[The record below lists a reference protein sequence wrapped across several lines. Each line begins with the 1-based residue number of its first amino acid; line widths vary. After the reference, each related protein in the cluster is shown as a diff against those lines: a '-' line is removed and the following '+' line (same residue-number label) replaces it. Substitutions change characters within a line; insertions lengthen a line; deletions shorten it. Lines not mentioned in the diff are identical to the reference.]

1 MARAAFVLLAVAALG
16 AGGQGG
22 TTPSASEETRPDLKL
37 LYMRPAAS
45 WIEAL
50 PVGNGRLGAMVFG
63 GTHTERLA
71 LNEATVWTGG
81 PYDPNQPAGHQALP
95 EIRKLVFEGRLAQ
108 AEGLFERSMM
118 AKVWEQ
124 ASFQPLGDLLLTLP
138 DHAFPDG
145 YRRELDLDTAIAT
158 TRYRVGGA
166 LVRREVF
173 ASSVDDVIVV
183 HLSADRPGAITL
195 TATLGGRVNPKGSG
209 DAAFEIASEPPASV
223 VLRGRTKQFADAT
236 DRLRYEALLRAR
248 VDGGSVRLDFE
259 REHPELRIEA
269 ATSVTLVI
277 AAATN
282 FKTYRDVTGDP
293 HASAKQALDAAIEKP
308 YARLRADHIAAHQRF
323 FRRVRLDLGKRPS
336 DETSTRE
343 TPTDD
348 RFAAFAAGRDPAFAA
363 LYFQFGRYLLISSS
377 REGGQP
383 VNLQGLWNADTNPAW
398 GSKMTS
404 NINLQMHYWP
414 AEVTNLA
421 ECHQSLFGLMRDL
434 SETGGRTAR
443 ANWNARGYLLGH
455 NTDLWRATAPIHGAY
470 WGAWHGGA
478 AWLATHLYEHYRFGG
493 DKEFLREAYPLMKGA
508 AEFFLDTLVE
518 DPKRGHLVTNPSSSP
533 ENGIGGDLAWKRLP
547 DGTRTRPI
555 GITAGPTMDLQLVRA
570 LFEQVAA
577 AAEILELDAP
587 LRAELRTAKARLP
600 PLQVGRLGQL
610 QEWLDDLDHPEDQHR
625 HVSHLWGL
633 FPGDQIS
640 SRTTPALAKAAARSL
655 DLRGD
660 EGSGWSIAWKA
671 ALRARLLDGEHAY
684 ALLRSLLRPTRS
696 TAIASRGGG
705 VYPNLLNA
713 HPPFQID
720 GNMGGTAAI
729 AEMLVQSHL
738 GEIHL
743 LPALPSA
750 WPAGSVSGLRA
761 RGGFDLDFAWRDGRL
776 TEARIVSRLG
786 RPCRLRVAGTP
797 VVHDD
802 DGAVAVTREADGAFS
817 FATRAGR
824 SYRVVVAP
832 NATSAITGGSR

>member
-1 MARAAFVLLAVAALG
+1 MTRGAFALVAAG
-16 AGGQGG
+16 ALCAAASGG
-22 TTPSASEETRPDLKL
+22 TAPSPQEEIRPDLKL
-37 LYMRPAAS
+37 RYTRPAAA

-50 PVGNGRLGAMVFG
+50 PLGNGRLGAMVFG
-63 GTHTERLA
+63 GTHTERVA

-81 PYDPNQPAGHQALP
+81 PYDPNQTAGHQALP

-108 AEGLFERSMM
+108 AEALFERSMM

-124 ASFQPLGDLLLTLP
+124 AKFQPLGDLLLTLP
-138 DHAFPDG
+138 DHAFPSE

-158 TRYRVGGA
+158 TRYRIGGA

-173 ASSVDDVIVV
+173 ASATDDVIVV
-183 HLSADRPGAITL
+183 HISADRPGAITL
-195 TATLGGRVNPKGSG
+195 TSTLGGRVNPKGAG
-209 DAAFEIASEPPASV
+209 DAAFEIASEAPATV
-223 VLRGRTKQFADAT
+223 VLRGQTDRFADANE
-236 DRLRYEALLRAR
+236 RLRYEALLSARA
-248 VDGGSVRLDFE
+248 DGGAVRLDFE
-259 REHPELRIEA
+259 REHPELRVEA
-269 ATSVTLVI
+269 ATSVTLVM

-293 HASAKQALDAAIEKP
+293 RAAAKRALDAAMAKP
-308 YARLRADHIAAHQRF
+308 YERLRADHVAAHQRL
-323 FRRVRLDLGKRPS
+323 FRRVRLDLGTPVS
-336 DETSTRE
+336 GEISTE
-343 TPTDD
+343 D
-348 RFAAFAAGRDPAFAA
+348 RFAEFAAGRDPAFAA

-443 ANWNARGYLLGH
+443 VNWNARGYVLGH

-478 AWLATHLYEHYRFGG
+478 GWLATHLYEHYLFGG
-493 DKEFLREAYPLMKGA
+493 DTSFLRESYPLMKGA

-518 DPKRGHLVTNPSSSP
+518 DPKRGYLVTNPSSSP

-555 GITAGPTMDLQLVRA
+555 GITAGPTMDVQLVRA
-570 LFEQVAA
+570 LFDQVAT
-577 AAEILELDAP
+577 AAEILGVDAP
-587 LRAELRTAKARLP
+587 LRDKLRATTARLP
-600 PLQVGRLGQL
+600 KVQIGRLGQL

-633 FPGDQIS
+633 FPGSQIS
-640 SRTTPALAKAAARSL
+640 PRTTPALAAAAARSL

-684 ALLRSLLRPTRS
+684 ALMKSLLRPTRI

-705 VYPNLLNA
+705 AYPNLLNA

-720 GNMGGTAAI
+720 GNLGGTAAI

-761 RGGFDLDFAWRDGRL
+761 RGGFDLAFTWRDGRL
-776 TEARIVSRLG
+776 TEARIESRLG
-786 RPCRLRVAGTP
+786 QTCRLRVAGAPTVYDGDRA
-797 VVHDD
+797 VVVKHD
-802 DGAVAVTREADGAFS
+802 ADGAYS
-817 FATRAGR
+817 FTTQAGR
-824 SYRVVVAP
+824 IYRVVPGAD
-832 NATSAITGGSR
+832 ATAARGRGGVGE

>member
-1 MARAAFVLLAVAALG
+1 MARGAFALVAVVALCAAAR
-16 AGGQGG
+16 GG
-22 TTPSASEETRPDLKL
+22 TESAASEETKPDLKL
-37 LYMRPAAS
+37 LYFRPASA

-63 GTHTERLA
+63 GTHTEKLT

-95 EIRKLVFEGRLAQ
+95 EIRKLVFAGQLAQ
-108 AEGLFERSMM
+108 AEALFERSMM

-124 ASFQPLGDLLLTLP
+124 AKFQPLGDLLLTLP
-138 DHAFPDG
+138 DHAFSSE

-158 TRYRVGGA
+158 TRYRIGGA
-166 LVRREVF
+166 LIRREVF
-173 ASSVDDVIVV
+173 ASATDDVIVV
-183 HLSADRPGAITL
+183 HIRADRPGAITL
-195 TATLGGRVNPKGSG
+195 AATLGGRVNPKGAG
-209 DAAFEIASEPPASV
+209 DAAFEIASEAPNTV
-223 VLRGRTKQFADAT
+223 VLRGRTDRFADASE
-236 DRLRYEALLRAR
+236 RLRYEALLSAR

-259 REHPELRIEA
+259 REHPELRVEA
-269 ATSVTLVI
+269 ATSVTLVV

-282 FKTYRDVTGDP
+282 YKTYRDVTGD
-293 HASAKQALDAAIEKP
+293 ARALAKRALDAALAKP
-308 YARLRADHIAAHQRF
+308 YERLRADHVAAHQRL
-323 FRRVRLDLGKRPS
+323 FRRVRLDLGKPLAADIS
-336 DETSTRE
+336 TDE
-343 TPTDD
+343 
-348 RFAAFAAGRDPAFAA
+348 RFAEFAAGRDPAFAA

-443 ANWNARGYLLGH
+443 ANWNARGYVLGH

-470 WGAWHGGA
+470 WGAWNGGA
-478 AWLATHLYEHYRFGG
+478 AWLATHLYEHYLFGG
-493 DKEFLREAYPLMKGA
+493 DTDFLREAYPLMRGA
-508 AEFFLDTLVE
+508 ADFFLDTLVE

-547 DGTRTRPI
+547 DGTRTRPL

-570 LFEQVAA
+570 LFDQVAK
-577 AAEILELDAP
+577 AAEILDVDAP
-587 LRAELRTAKARLP
+587 LRDRLRATATRLP

-633 FPGDQIS
+633 FPGSQIS
-640 SRTTPALAKAAARSL
+640 PRTTPALAAAAARSL

-684 ALLRSLLRPTRS
+684 ALMKSLLRPTRI

-705 VYPNLLNA
+705 AYPNLLNA

-720 GNMGGTAAI
+720 GNLGGTAAI
-729 AEMLVQSHL
+729 AEMLMQSHL

-750 WPAGSVSGLRA
+750 WPTGSVSGLRA
-761 RGGFDLDFAWRDGRL
+761 RGGFDVDIAWRDGRL

-786 RPCRLRVAGTP
+786 RLCRLRIAGTLA
-797 VVHDD
+797 VHSDS
-802 DGAVAVTREADGAFS
+802 GTVAVTREADGSSS
-817 FATRAGR
+817 FPTEAGR
-824 SYRVVVAP
+824 SYRVVAAP
-832 NATSAITGGSR
+832 GQR

>member
-1 MARAAFVLLAVAALG
+1 MARGAFVLVAVVAFCAA
-16 AGGQGG
+16 AHGG
-22 TTPSASEETRPDLKL
+22 TSSSAQEGTRPDLKL
-37 LYMRPAAS
+37 LYHRPAAA
-45 WIEAL
+45 WIEAV

-63 GTHTERLA
+63 GTHTEKLT

-81 PYDPNQPAGHQALP
+81 PYDPNQPAGHQALS
-95 EIRKLVFEGRLAQ
+95 EIRKLVFAGQLAQ
-108 AEGLFERSMM
+108 AEALFERSMM

-124 ASFQPLGDLLLTLP
+124 AKFQPLGDLLLTLP
-138 DHAFPDG
+138 DHAFPSE
-145 YRRELDLDTAIAT
+145 YRRGLDLDTAIAT
-158 TRYRVGGA
+158 TRYRIGGA

-173 ASSVDDVIVV
+173 ASATDDVIVV
-183 HLSADRPGAITL
+183 HISADRPGAITL
-195 TATLGGRVNPKGSG
+195 TATLGGRVNPKGAG
-209 DAAFEIASEPPASV
+209 DAAFEIASEAPATV
-223 VLRGRTKQFADAT
+223 VLRGRTDRFADANE
-236 DRLRYEALLRAR
+236 RLRYEAQLSAR

-259 REHPELRIEA
+259 REHPELRVEA
-269 ATSVTLVI
+269 ATNVTLVM

-293 HASAKQALDAAIEKP
+293 RASAKRALDAALAKP
-308 YARLRADHIAAHQRF
+308 YERLRADHVAAHQRL
-323 FRRVRLDLGKRPS
+323 FRRVRLDLGKPLS
-336 DETSTRE
+336 SEISTE
-343 TPTDD
+343 D
-348 RFAAFAAGRDPAFAA
+348 RFAEFAAGRDPAFAA

-421 ECHQSLFGLMRDL
+421 ECHQSLFGLLRDI

-443 ANWNARGYLLGH
+443 ANWNARGYVLGH

-470 WGAWHGGA
+470 WGAWNGGA
-478 AWLATHLYEHYRFGG
+478 AWLATHLYEHYLFGG
-493 DKEFLREAYPLMKGA
+493 DTDFLREAYPLMKGA

-547 DGTRTRPI
+547 DGTRTRPL

-570 LFEQVAA
+570 LFDQVAT
-577 AAEILELDAP
+577 AAEILDVDAP
-587 LRAELRTAKARLP
+587 LRDRLRATAARLP

-633 FPGDQIS
+633 FPGNQITP
-640 SRTTPALAKAAARSL
+640 RGTPALAAAAARSL

-684 ALLRSLLRPTRS
+684 ALLRSLLRSTRI
-696 TAIASRGGG
+696 TAISSRGGG
-705 VYPNLLNA
+705 AYPNLLNA

-720 GNMGGTAAI
+720 GNLGGTAAI
-729 AEMLVQSHL
+729 AEMLLQSHL

-750 WPAGSVSGLRA
+750 WPTGSVSGLRA

-786 RPCRLRVAGTP
+786 RPCRLRVLGTP
-797 VVHDD
+797 SVHD
-802 DGAVAVTREADGAFS
+802 GNGTVTLTRETDGSFS
-817 FATRAGR
+817 FPTQAGR
-824 SYRVVVAP
+824 SYRVVAP
-832 NATSAITGGSR
+832 VQR

>member
-1 MARAAFVLLAVAALG
+1 MARRVFVLAAAAVLSAA
-16 AGGQGG
+16 ASGG
-22 TTPSASEETRPDLKL
+22 TSPQSSEAAGSDLKL
-37 LYMRPAAS
+37 LYRRPAAA

-63 GTHTERLA
+63 GTNSERLA

-81 PYDPNQPAGHQALP
+81 PYEPDQVAGHQALP
-95 EIRKLVFEGRLAQ
+95 EIRKLVFAGRLAQ
-108 AEGLFERSMM
+108 AEALFERSMM
-118 AKVWEQ
+118 ARVWEQ

-138 DHAFPDG
+138 DHAFPSE

-158 TRYRVGGA
+158 TRYRVGGT

-173 ASSVDDVIVV
+173 ASAKDDVIVV
-183 HLSADRPGAITL
+183 HVVADRPSALAL
-195 TATLGGRVNPKGSG
+195 TATFGGRVNPKGAG
-209 DAAFEIASEPPASV
+209 DAAFEIASEAPATV
-223 VLRGRTKQFADAT
+223 VLRGRTDRFADARE
-236 DRLRYEALLRAR
+236 RLRYEALLGAR
-248 VDGGSVRLDFE
+248 VEDGSVRLDFE
-259 REHPELRIEA
+259 REHPELKVEG
-269 ATSVTLVI
+269 ATSVTFVI

-293 HASAKQALDAAIEKP
+293 RAIAKQALTAALERP
-308 YARLRADHIAAHQRF
+308 YAQLRADHIAAHQRL
-323 FRRVRLDLGKRPS
+323 FRRVRLDLGPPS
-336 DETSTRE
+336 SAEI
-343 TPTDD
+343 PTED
-348 RFAAFAAGRDPAFAA
+348 RFAEFAAGRDPAFAA

-383 VNLQGLWNADTNPAW
+383 INLQGLWNADTNPAW

-414 AEVTNLA
+414 AEVTNLP
-421 ECHQSLFGLMRDL
+421 ETHKSLFGLVRDL
-434 SETGGRTAR
+434 AETGGRTAR

-455 NTDLWRATAPIHGAY
+455 NVDLWRATAPIHGAY

-518 DPKRGHLVTNPSSSP
+518 DAKRGHLVTNPSSSP
-533 ENGIGGDLAWKRLP
+533 ENGIGGDPAWKRLP

-570 LFEQVAA
+570 LFDQVAEA
-577 AAEILELDAP
+577 AQILNLDAP
-587 LRAELRTAKARLP
+587 LRAQLSAATARLP

-610 QEWLDDLDHPEDQHR
+610 QEWLDDLDNPEDQHR

-640 SRTTPALAKAAARSL
+640 PRKTPALAKAAARSL

-671 ALRARLLDGEHAY
+671 ALRARLLDGERAY
-684 ALLRSLLRPTRS
+684 AMLRGQLRQTRV
-696 TAIASRGGG
+696 TAISSRGGG
-705 VYPNLLNA
+705 AYPNLLNA

-729 AEMLVQSHL
+729 VEMLLQSHQ

-750 WPAGSVSGLRA
+750 WPVGSVGGLRA
-761 RGGFDLDFAWRDGRL
+761 RGGFDLDIAWRDGRL

-786 RPCRLRVAGTP
+786 QPCRLRVLGTP
-797 VVHDD
+797 VVKDE
-802 DGAVAVTREADGAFS
+802 GKTVALKRETDGAFS
-817 FATRAGR
+817 FATQAGR
-824 SYRVVVAP
+824 GYHVVVTP
-832 NATSAITGGSR
+832 GATPTTTGGSR

>member
-1 MARAAFVLLAVAALG
+1 MARGVFALVAVAALC
-16 AGGQGG
+16 AAASGG
-22 TTPSASEETRPDLKL
+22 TASSAQEEIRPDLKL
-37 LYMRPAAS
+37 LYHRPAAA
-45 WIEAL
+45 WVEAM

-63 GTHTERLA
+63 GTHIERLA

-81 PYDPNQPAGHQALP
+81 PYDPNQPAGHHALP

-108 AEGLFERSMM
+108 AEALFERSMM
-118 AKVWEQ
+118 ARVWEQ
-124 ASFQPLGDLLLTLP
+124 AKFQPLGDLLLTLP
-138 DHAFPDG
+138 DHAFPSE

-158 TRYRVGGA
+158 TRYRIGGA

-173 ASSVDDVIVV
+173 ASATDDAIVV
-183 HLSADRPGAITL
+183 HISADRPSAITL
-195 TATLGGRVNPKGSG
+195 TATLGGRVNPKGAG
-209 DAAFEIASEPPASV
+209 DAAFEIASEAPATV
-223 VLRGRTKQFADAT
+223 VLRGRTDRFADASE
-236 DRLRYEALLRAR
+236 RLRYEALLSAR
-248 VDGGSVRLDFE
+248 VDGGSVRLEFE
-259 REHPELRIEA
+259 REHPELRVEA

-293 HASAKQALDAAIEKP
+293 RASAKRALDAAMAKP
-308 YARLRADHIAAHQRF
+308 YARLRADHVAAHQRL
-323 FRRVRLDLGKRPS
+323 FRRVRLDLGKPLS
-336 DETSTRE
+336 GETS
-343 TPTDD
+343 TDD
-348 RFAAFAAGRDPAFAA
+348 RFAEFAAGRDPAFAA

-421 ECHQSLFGLMRDL
+421 ECHQSLFGLVRDL

-443 ANWNARGYLLGH
+443 ANWNARGYVLGH

-470 WGAWHGGA
+470 WGAWNGGA
-478 AWLATHLYEHYRFGG
+478 AWLATHLYEHYLFGG
-493 DKEFLREAYPLMKGA
+493 DTSFLREAYPLMKGA

-555 GITAGPTMDLQLVRA
+555 GITAGPTIDLQLVRA
-570 LFEQVAA
+570 LFDQVAA
-577 AAEILELDAP
+577 AAEILDVDAP
-587 LRAELRTAKARLP
+587 LRDRLRATTARLP

-633 FPGDQIS
+633 FPGNQITP
-640 SRTTPALAKAAARSL
+640 RTTPALALAAARSL

-684 ALLRSLLRPTRS
+684 ALIKSLLRPTRS

-705 VYPNLLNA
+705 AYPNLLNA

-720 GNMGGTAAI
+720 GNLGGTAAI

-750 WPAGSVSGLRA
+750 WPTGSVSGLRA
-761 RGGFDLDFAWRDGRL
+761 RGGFGLDFAWRDGRL

-786 RPCRLRVAGTP
+786 RPCRLRVAGVP
-797 VVHDD
+797 AVHDD
-802 DGAVAVTREADGAFS
+802 NGTVAVTRAADGSFS
-817 FATRAGR
+817 FATEAGR
-824 SYRVVVAP
+824 TYRVVVAP
-832 NATSAITGGSR
+832 GTAPR